1 MRSSLKIFSIIF
13 FLFWGSA
20 VFSSQMTFHFG
31 PTQIASG
38 GNNPLN
44 IPPSLTELEFVW
56 VTDKKKEISF
66 SIFPGIFYGFR
77 KVSNNDFYF
86 SLGAGLVTDSHSV
99 GLGAYTAVGYDG
111 FFFHP
116 FWLENYQMSLNIEYK
131 QALGLGRYMIV
142 NSYALRIGTS
152 LFF

>member
-1 MRSSLKIFSIIF
+1 MRSSLKIFSIIL

-56 VTDKKKEISF
+56 VTDKQKEISF

-77 KVSNNDFYF
+77 KVSNNDLYF
-86 SLGAGLVTDSHSV
+86 SLGAGIGSSIFP
-99 GLGAYTAVGYDG
+99 LGKR
-111 FFFHP
+111 
-116 FWLENYQMSLNIEYK
+116 LL
-131 QALGLGRYMIV
+131 
-142 NSYALRIGTS
+142 
-152 LFF
+152 